1 MEVLLQ
7 RPWLPVSINGV
18 QLLSKSCF
26 GETEYHILLT
36 DMKCVWE
43 ERMESADIETRA
55 QELNRRLRAPVKAF
69 FSHLSEVVRPAL
81 TGSGGGIN
89 ISVTQEDGNINM
101 KLKSELAGLPFYWEF
116 HCTPA
121 PVTVLVR
128 PLLAMSFLMQRQVE
142 QLGGLLG
149 RKDAE
154 IQDYREN
161 GATLSRE
168 RLQTEVFEERTY
180 RENFMSKNPHH
191 NSTGQ
196 RLSHQIRFQVI
207 GVMIVKA
214 LLVYNSSSDR
224 VKEQSETSSFYLTDL
239 RNAGS
244 GCGIR
249 DVTLGIFTGSRNN
262 GNNHER
268 HESLQQILLLLFC
281 PLHTVSTGLPS
292 SVIIPLWPTQLPVR
306 VPARTSGVR
315 QPTENIMRRLVA
327 LPLLVSDQSDSLQF
341 DAGLQ
346 QLYAAVVSH
355 GNSRKRKLSE
365 EPSVEETPADEPLGG
380 SKVDS
385 GAAEEVQLE
394 AAGAKMADR
403 ATERKSLPSAPAERP
418 SAKPKKKKVG
428 LFR

>member
-43 ERMESADIETRA
+43 ERMESADIEKRA
-55 QELNRRLRAPVKAF
+55 QVLNRRLRAPVKAF

-81 TGSGGGIN
+81 TGSGGGTN
-89 ISVTQEDGNINM
+89 ISVTQENGNINM

-121 PVTVLVR
+121 PVTVVCSQLVR
-128 PLLAMSFLMQRQVE
+128 PLLAMSFLLQRQVE

-180 RENFMSKNPHH
+180 RENFMSK
-191 NSTGQ
+191 
-196 RLSHQIRFQVI
+196 
-207 GVMIVKA
+207 
-214 LLVYNSSSDR
+214 
-224 VKEQSETSSFYLTDL
+224 
-239 RNAGS
+239 
-244 GCGIR
+244 
-249 DVTLGIFTGSRNN
+249 
-262 GNNHER
+262 
-268 HESLQQILLLLFC
+268 
-281 PLHTVSTGLPS
+281 
-292 SVIIPLWPTQLPVR
+292 
-306 VPARTSGVR
+306 
-315 QPTENIMRRLVA
+315 A

-341 DAGLQ
+341 DGGLQ
-346 QLYAAVVSH
+346 QLYAAVASH

-365 EPSVEETPADEPLGG
+365 EPSVEETPTDEPDITSSLGG

-418 SAKPKKKKVG
+418 SAKPKRKKVG

>member
-43 ERMESADIETRA
+43 ERMESADIEKRA

-81 TGSGGGIN
+81 TGSGGGTN
-89 ISVTQEDGNINM
+89 ISVCSQ
-101 KLKSELAGLPFYWEF
+101 
-116 HCTPA
+116 
-121 PVTVLVR
+121 LVR
-128 PLLAMSFLMQRQVE
+128 PLLAMSFLLQRQVE

-180 RENFMSKNPHH
+180 RENFMSK
-191 NSTGQ
+191 
-196 RLSHQIRFQVI
+196 
-207 GVMIVKA
+207 
-214 LLVYNSSSDR
+214 
-224 VKEQSETSSFYLTDL
+224 
-239 RNAGS
+239 
-244 GCGIR
+244 
-249 DVTLGIFTGSRNN
+249 
-262 GNNHER
+262 
-268 HESLQQILLLLFC
+268 
-281 PLHTVSTGLPS
+281 
-292 SVIIPLWPTQLPVR
+292 
-306 VPARTSGVR
+306 
-315 QPTENIMRRLVA
+315 A

-346 QLYAAVVSH
+346 QLYSAVVSH

-365 EPSVEETPADEPLGG
+365 EPSVEETPADEPDITSSLGG

-403 ATERKSLPSAPAERP
+403 ATEKKSLPSAPAERP

>member
-43 ERMESADIETRA
+43 ERMESADIEKRA

-81 TGSGGGIN
+81 TGSGGGTN

-121 PVTVLVR
+121 PVTV
-128 PLLAMSFLMQRQVE
+128 
-142 QLGGLLG
+142 
-149 RKDAE
+149 
-154 IQDYREN
+154 
-161 GATLSRE
+161 
-168 RLQTEVFEERTY
+168 
-180 RENFMSKNPHH
+180 
-191 NSTGQ
+191 
-196 RLSHQIRFQVI
+196 
-207 GVMIVKA
+207 
-214 LLVYNSSSDR
+214 
-224 VKEQSETSSFYLTDL
+224 
-239 RNAGS
+239 
-244 GCGIR
+244 
-249 DVTLGIFTGSRNN
+249 
-262 GNNHER
+262 
-268 HESLQQILLLLFC
+268 
-281 PLHTVSTGLPS
+281 
-292 SVIIPLWPTQLPVR
+292 
-306 VPARTSGVR
+306 
-315 QPTENIMRRLVA
+315 A

-341 DAGLQ
+341 DGGLQ
-346 QLYAAVVSH
+346 QLYSAVVSH

-365 EPSVEETPADEPLGG
+365 EPSVEEMPADEPDITYSLGG

-403 ATERKSLPSAPAERP
+403 ATEKKSLSSAPAERP